1 MISDTQCACNTS
13 HGNNL
18 STPNSGSSFSSDV
31 DDCDAL
37 SVRNR
42 LDIGSGRAPAR
53 YMVARGI
60 FFTPFESM
68 MTNKG
73 RYLHMIYDT
82 RRINLFSKLKPQSIK
97 IDFVLDVPG
106 IRGRLVPK
114 YKQQRQC
121 VGSFHEFQEQLTRSQ
136 SKPINHNLNPYSKF
150 TTAEILDLYLEDP
163 IATLLDLLALRCALV
178 LRWIG
183 F

>member
-1 MISDTQCACNTS
+1 M
-13 HGNNL
+13 L
-18 STPNSGSSFSSDV
+18 V
-31 DDCDAL
+31 
-37 SVRNR
+37 
-42 LDIGSGRAPAR
+42 
-53 YMVARGI
+53 
-60 FFTPFESM
+60 
-68 MTNKG
+68 
-73 RYLHMIYDT
+73 
-82 RRINLFSKLKPQSIK
+82 
-97 IDFVLDVPG
+97 VPG

-183 F
+183 FWSGPRPSKGAMASFTYSWDLCTFLIFYQETLAQSHVITHWHLQANIVKLIAGKFRIKLGIMIIANTQSNTLQTKIR